1 MMEAKD
7 IQKVLVRIDLV
18 KVTLD
23 NLYQK
28 ATEHKNN
35 LKERELLSEAINAVE
50 ICQGIL
56 NVQKQLINIQL
67 DAINDKL

>member
-56 NVQKQLINIQL
+56 TVQKQLIGIQL